1 MATDW
6 RLGTPQ
12 RKLRV
17 PLSGRVDRK
26 VLKWF
31 WYVERMGSER
41 MTKRVYMS
49 EVEGQR
55 GRGRPP
61 FRWKDG
67 VRRACAEREMGLEE
81 ARGLCLDRD
90 AWRGVTDRIVWL
102 IKCGQRQA
110 FDAVRRGI
118 GHLRWDSAGNSGV
131 LSGVLGVTRPHD
143 DRNIIFGWTEKH
155 VWLHLSWST
164 KECLSG
170 CDEWMWVWMDFFGF
184 SFLLCGY
191 PMERGGC
198 HLLVAVKARYM
209 KKQEHNVHIR
219 MRPVVLV
226 WILFCRY
233 WLLLSFETLFVGIS
247 REMKEEMGFLFIFNI
262 NYYKTL
268 FSKFQSP
275 ISEKLNWNSK
285 FRLERF

>member
-61 FRWKDG
+61 FRWRDG

-81 ARGLCLDRD
+81 ARGFCMGRD
-90 AWRGVTDRIVWL
+90 AWRRVTDRIVWL
-102 IKCGQRQA
+102 IKCRQSHA

-191 PMERGGC
+191 PLKRGGC
-198 HLLVAVKARYM
+198 HLLVAVKSLVLSGDIWQYPLTS
-209 KKQEHNVHIR
+209 
-219 MRPVVLV
+219 RPP
-226 WILFCRY
+226 C
-233 WLLLSFETLFVGIS
+233 IS
-247 REMKEEMGFLFIFNI
+247 DWSI
-262 NYYKTL
+262 TD
-268 FSKFQSP
+268 
-275 ISEKLNWNSK
+275 
-285 FRLERF
+285 